1 LKTERDQ
8 ASAHLDKV
16 SDLVRVTGC
25 TIRPAIEAD
34 VLLIL
39 SFIQKLAEYERLR
52 NECVATEEKLR
63 ATLFGEKRFAEVL
76 IAEWNGAPAGFA
88 LFFHNYS
95 TFLAKPGL
103 YLEDLFVDPEMRGN
117 GIGKALLVRLAQI
130 ALERGCGRF
139 EWWVLDWNEP
149 SINFYKS
156 LGAEP
161 MNDWTV
167 FRVTGEKLK
176 KLASAE

>member
-1 LKTERDQ
+1 LKTERNQ
-8 ASAHLDKV
+8 AGAHPDKV
-16 SDLVRVTGC
+16 GDRVRVTGC
-25 TIRPAIEAD
+25 TIRPATEAD
-34 VLLIL
+34 TPLIL

-76 IAEWNGAPAGFA
+76 IAEWKGAPAGFA

-95 TFLAKPGL
+95 TFLAKQGL
-103 YLEDLFVDPEMRGN
+103 YLEDLFVDPEMRGK
-117 GIGKALLVRLAQI
+117 GIGKALLVRLAKI
-130 ALERGCGRF
+130 AVERNCGRF

-167 FRVTGEKLK
+167 FRVAGETLK